1 MEAYTGYIYAAM
13 WLILAIYMF
22 YLAFKHSK
30 FLFVLSG
37 FFLYSFVWQLTDKLI
52 ETNLFAPPYSFIYR
66 GVAIVVLIVCIVAY
80 SKARKARL
88 NEENE

>member
-1 MEAYTGYIYAAM
+1 MEAYTGYVYAAM
-13 WLILAIYMF
+13 WLILAVYMF

-37 FFLYSFVWQLTDKLI
+37 FFLFSFVWQLTDKLI

-66 GVAIVVLIVCIVAY
+66 GVAIVVLIVCIVVY
-80 SKARKARL
+80 SKLRKERL
-88 NEENE
+88 SDKNE